1 MPDFSRFDQ
10 AAYDEQTRLHRLK
23 LRRTRKGRL
32 FLTSFCILVIM
43 GALIY
48 AFVYADSLWI
58 YIADR
63 YFNNRINA
71 ASAQQGGGWDNHRL
85 NIMIIGVDQRNN
97 EPSRSDT
104 LMVAMLNLKD
114 KTVQVI
120 SIPRD
125 TRVKIEGLA
134 NPTRIN
140 HAYANG
146 GTELARKTAGQLLG
160 TPIHN
165 YIETNFS
172 GFENIID
179 SLGGVEVDVEKRM
192 YYPAEDINLR
202 KGPQRLDGHDALSYV
217 RYRSDG
223 KGDLPR
229 IKRQHRF
236 LGLLA
241 VQVLQP
247 KTLLKLPEIAGE
259 LHSNVKTDMSTADL
273 LVLIS
278 EFKNIS
284 PDNIRFS
291 DIPGLPQYINGA
303 SYYVVDEEELKLYMD
318 KILTDEIP
326 AAAPGIVN

>member
-32 FLTSFCILVIM
+32 FLTSFCILVII
-43 GALIY
+43 GALVY

-71 ASAQQGGGWDNHRL
+71 ASAERGGGWDTHRL

-104 LMVAMLNLKD
+104 LMVAMLNLTEKS
-114 KTVQVI
+114 VQVI

-125 TRVKIEGLA
+125 TRVKIEGVDYL
-134 NPTRIN
+134 TRIN
-140 HAYANG
+140 HAQAKG
-146 GTELARKTAGQLLG
+146 GAELTRKTVEQLLG
-160 TPIHN
+160 IPIHN
-165 YIETNFS
+165 YVETNFK

-192 YYPAEDINLR
+192 YYPAEGIDLH
-202 KGPQRLDGHDALSYV
+202 KGPQRLDGHDALAYV

-229 IKRQHRF
+229 IERQHRF

-241 VQVLQP
+241 GEVLQP
-247 KTLLKLPEIAGE
+247 KTILKLPKAAGE
-259 LHSNVKTDMSTADL
+259 LRNNVTTDMSLSDF

-284 PDNIRFS
+284 PDNIKFS
-291 DIPGLPQYINGA
+291 DIPGSPQYINGA
-303 SYYVVDEEELKLYMD
+303 SYYIVNEEKLNLFMD
-318 KILTDEIP
+318 KILTKQISAD
-326 AAAPGIVN
+326 APVNS